1 MKRILSVFMIFS
13 MLFATVGCSSKT
25 KSQAITKTIG
35 EMAYDANG
43 GKASYIIVFEGQN
56 YVPYYVVSNN
66 YQGKTLLL
74 RMSALSKEMPM
85 STQTGYL
92 NSEVDKYL
100 NSEYL
105 DNLNDVAKLICPT
118 TIDVFNPLSSEGTI
132 ERKAFLLSF
141 SEMGFKA
148 LNEDAEGLAF
158 FKDEDHSI
166 CYEHPYV
173 KDIPRSVW
181 LRDSYFTNESD
192 KANTM
197 CVNEYGELASK
208 DSNELCGVR
217 PAFCVNSDELIA
229 LVDLSEKTTAAGTL
243 LGWEYVFYTSD
254 AVQHIK
260 QPK

>member
-13 MLFATVGCSSKT
+13 MLFATAGCST
-25 KSQAITKTIG
+25 KSNPQAVTKTIG
-35 EMAYDANG
+35 EMAYDTNG
-43 GKASYIIVFEGQN
+43 GKASYIIVFEGQD
-56 YVPYYVVSNN
+56 YVPYYVASSN
-66 YQGKTLLL
+66 YRGKTLLL
-74 RMSALSKEMPM
+74 RMSALSKEMSM

-105 DNLNDVAKLICPT
+105 DNLNDVAKLIYPT
-118 TIDVFNPLSSEGTI
+118 TIDVFNPLSSEETI

-148 LNEDAEGLAF
+148 LNEDTEGLAF

-173 KDIPRSVW
+173 KDGPRPVW
-181 LRDSYFTNESD
+181 LRDSYFTNGSD

-197 CVNEYGELASK
+197 CVNECGELTSK

-217 PAFCVNSDELIA
+217 PAFCVNSDELVV
-229 LVDLSEKTTAAGTL
+229 LVDLSGKTTASGTS
-243 LGWEYVFYTSD
+243 LGWKYVFYTSD
-254 AVQHIK
+254 AVPYIK

>member
-1 MKRILSVFMIFS
+1 MKRILSVFMVFS
-13 MLFATVGCSSKT
+13 MLFATAGCSSKT
-25 KSQAITKTIG
+25 KPQAITKTIG
-35 EMAYDANG
+35 EMAYDANE
-43 GKASYIIVFEGQN
+43 GKANYIIVFEGQDC
-56 YVPYYVVSNN
+56 VPYYVVSNN

-74 RMSALSKEMPM
+74 RMSALPQEMSM

-118 TIDVFNPLSSEGTI
+118 TIDVFNPLSSDETI
-132 ERKAFLLSF
+132 GRKAFLLSF

-148 LNEDAEGLAF
+148 LNEDTEGLAF

-173 KDIPRSVW
+173 KDGPRPVW

-192 KANTM
+192 KASTM
-197 CVNEYGELASK
+197 CVNEYGKLTSK
-208 DSNELCGVR
+208 DSGELCGVR
-217 PAFCVNSDELIA
+217 PAFCVNSDELVV
-229 LVDLSEKTTAAGTL
+229 LVDLSGKTTTSGTSL
-243 LGWEYVFYTSD
+243 SWEYAFYTSD
-254 AVQHIK
+254 AVPYIR
-260 QPK
+260 QP

>member
-1 MKRILSVFMIFS
+1 MKRILSIFMIFI
-13 MLFATVGCSSKT
+13 MLFATTGCSTKT

-35 EMAYDANG
+35 EMASDANG

-56 YVPYYVVSNN
+56 CVPYYVVSNN

-74 RMSALSKEMPM
+74 RMSALPQEMSM

-92 NSEVDKYL
+92 NSDVDKYL

-105 DNLNDVAKLICPT
+105 DSLNNVAKLIYPT
-118 TIDVFNPLSSEGTI
+118 TIDVFNPLSSEKAI
-132 ERKAFLLSF
+132 ERKVFLLSF

-148 LNEDAEGLAF
+148 FNEDTEGLEF

-173 KDIPRSVW
+173 KDSPRPVW

-192 KANTM
+192 KASTM
-197 CVNEYGELASK
+197 YVNEYGKLTSK
-208 DSNELCGVR
+208 DSGELCGVR
-217 PAFCVNSDELIA
+217 PAFCVNSDELVV
-229 LVDLSEKTTAAGTL
+229 LVDLSGKTTASGTS
-243 LGWEYVFYTSD
+243 LGWEYVLYTSD
-254 AVQHIK
+254 AVPYIK